1 MALPLLPI
9 ALRVG
14 FKLGKKALD
23 LGLKAYSASYYA
35 DIAKD
40 VSKGDTESL
49 ESAAK
54 WQAAFAGLGRIKPIT
69 SKLQRVLVGD
79 RKTGGLK
86 AGEVPVGKK
95 TYVFADNLQKTGKG
109 GQAAIRGQIGAV
121 GIPSKVAPKTYM
133 SDVHYERNIASIDSA
148 IKAIPRDKPI
158 VISSGG
164 IGTGLAKLE
173 LKAPRTYAYLQSA
186 LKKAGLHPEK
196 LGKNVTAVN
205 KLPTKTTAFN
215 SKMLKSQI
223 RQVSNQAKKDIQKAI
238 KEGDPNITIRHS
250 GSHAS
255 NFMANIYRKAVLRH
269 NKTSSNKLNYQEQNL
284 NIKVEQRNIDADSL
298 AFLQNYKKEDWLKHG
313 TVTGK
318 TYAVGTISGMERIAM
333 DITKHKSKDISYQDF
348 AKKFPKEFKYE
359 LGITRTALPKTI
371 TIPSYV
377 KINQGKFKP
386 GKDVKLDLSKV
397 KTAYQP
403 RIDLGGGKYTVYDPG
418 SIKKGIKGGTK
429 TLGVGVKLS
438 TKYSPMFQGTDVKS
452 MIRMAGDKELLKQMG
467 RTQRTL
473 KSGKPES
480 LGIVTMQ
487 HPDVRQESK
496 KLAQAGWYKKKY
508 DKWMRHKSDIHT
520 PTTTHYSSGERMTAA
535 EMKIAIQSK
544 PQTGHRGYDLPT
556 YITEGSAYFKG
567 QKFSIKDGFVIQEGT
582 IHTASMPP
590 SASAKLFAKW
600 LNEKNKRNPL
610 FKGTISIN
618 SKTGKP
624 IIKKTTIKT
633 KVDPRLISR
642 KTPEDPTKTGYG
654 RHPKKTSFDFK
665 TKKIE
670 EPHIDI
676 ELSKSKSL
684 VDPSKTTKFKKKP
697 KKT

>member
-54 WQAAFAGLGRIKPIT
+54 WQAAFAGLGKIKPIT

-121 GIPSKVAPKTYM
+121 GIPSKVDPKTYM
-133 SDVHYERNIASIDSA
+133 SDVRYERNIASIDSA

-238 KEGDPNITIRHS
+238 K
-250 GSHAS
+250 
-255 NFMANIYRKAVLRH
+255 
-269 NKTSSNKLNYQEQNL
+269 
-284 NIKVEQRNIDADSL
+284 
-298 AFLQNYKKEDWLKHG
+298 
-313 TVTGK
+313 
-318 TYAVGTISGMERIAM
+318 
-333 DITKHKSKDISYQDF
+333 
-348 AKKFPKEFKYE
+348 
-359 LGITRTALPKTI
+359 
-371 TIPSYV
+371 
-377 KINQGKFKP
+377 
-386 GKDVKLDLSKV
+386 
-397 KTAYQP
+397 
-403 RIDLGGGKYTVYDPG
+403 
-418 SIKKGIKGGTK
+418 
-429 TLGVGVKLS
+429 
-438 TKYSPMFQGTDVKS
+438 
-452 MIRMAGDKELLKQMG
+452 
-467 RTQRTL
+467 
-473 KSGKPES
+473 
-480 LGIVTMQ
+480 
-487 HPDVRQESK
+487 
-496 KLAQAGWYKKKY
+496 
-508 DKWMRHKSDIHT
+508 
-520 PTTTHYSSGERMTAA
+520 
-535 EMKIAIQSK
+535 
-544 PQTGHRGYDLPT
+544 
-556 YITEGSAYFKG
+556 
-567 QKFSIKDGFVIQEGT
+567 
-582 IHTASMPP
+582 
-590 SASAKLFAKW
+590 
-600 LNEKNKRNPL
+600 
-610 FKGTISIN
+610 
-618 SKTGKP
+618 
-624 IIKKTTIKT
+624 
-633 KVDPRLISR
+633 
-642 KTPEDPTKTGYG
+642 
-654 RHPKKTSFDFK
+654 
-665 TKKIE
+665 
-670 EPHIDI
+670 
-676 ELSKSKSL
+676 
-684 VDPSKTTKFKKKP
+684 
-697 KKT
+697 